1 MYILLGIALGIFFV
15 FMPIFYA
22 IFGIE
27 VALIITGILAII
39 IGGII
44 IKIGLKKSNLIQDRN
59 KMTKNILKKDIPEKF
74 KSMYRYV
81 YDNYG
86 ATIEN
91 YRKKLLIRI
100 IIASIFL
107 LITGILYITIINEF
121 NIKTRF
127 ERKSVFYIFIPAF
140 LYMTFIYKKYNYK
153 YQKEYKENIVKN
165 FISILPYKFS
175 YKNIENNILQQ
186 YYDDANFTNI
196 KYKKFISND
205 YLEGMANNVNV
216 QISDIVLEENVYKG
230 IFSVS
235 MINQILPQEV
245 RIKTKK
251 SINKYENDKVEVDD
265 MRFAKYFDV
274 FSKSKVLALEI
285 LTHDVM
291 EEMVQYFE
299 TNKINFEIVM
309 KENRIYIRY
318 NIGDIFEGE
327 VLRKSTNIKSLW
339 IFYNMTRFTIELAVK
354 MNTIL
359 EEKEI

>member
-1 MYILLGIALGIFFV
+1 MYILLALMFVSIFLFTPLIY
-15 FMPIFYA
+15 FF
-22 IFGIE
+22 FGIGVAVTE
-27 VALIITGILAII
+27 VVLCSICVVWIIVIITF
-39 IGGII
+39 
-44 IKIGLKKSNLIQDRN
+44 KKSGLVQNRN
-59 KMTKNILKKDIPEKF
+59 KMTKNILKSAISENF
-74 KSMYRYV
+74 KSMYKYV

-86 ATIEN
+86 ASLEK
-91 YRKKLLIRI
+91 YRKNILLHTLI
-100 IIASIFL
+100 SVFL
-107 LITGILYITIINEF
+107 MFLTGILYFIIM
-121 NIKTRF
+121 IKF
-127 ERKSVFYIFIPAF
+127 EIMSKFSRETLLYIFIPS
-140 LYMTFIYKKYNYK
+140 LIYMVYTDLKYSRK
-153 YQKEYKENIVKN
+153 YQKEFKEKVVKN
-165 FISILPYKFS
+165 FIEIMPYQLS
-175 YKNIENNILQQ
+175 YSNVENNTLQK
-186 YYDDANFTNI
+186 YYDDAKFTDVKYENFV
-196 KYKKFISND
+196 SND
-205 YLEGMANNVNV
+205 YLEGFVNDINI
-216 QISDIVLEENVYKG
+216 QISDVVLEKDVFKG

-235 MINQILPQEV
+235 LISQILPEEV
-245 RIKTKK
+245 RIKTKRY
-251 SINKYENDKVEVDD
+251 INKYEKEKVEVDND
-265 MRFAKYFDV
+265 IFAKYFDV